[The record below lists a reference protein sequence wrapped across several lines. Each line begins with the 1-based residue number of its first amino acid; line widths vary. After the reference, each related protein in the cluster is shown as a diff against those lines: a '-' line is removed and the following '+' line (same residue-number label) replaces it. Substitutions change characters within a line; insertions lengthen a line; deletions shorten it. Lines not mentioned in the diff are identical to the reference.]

1 MIIEHLNNDG
11 FDCQISNLYFLKK
24 IRNTY
29 KGMNFDK
36 ESEKAIPIIAMKVF
50 HIIKNGTFQMTIG
63 FNSECK
69 ELGSGRPIQSAK
81 FLYKCDYWLV
91 IQDAEMILEHF
102 LSTRKFNLSNAEGI
116 YRYTKFELEFAPQIT
131 LTEEEAKQGLRAGNI
146 VWRNKEQFILNGDVN
161 RFRII
166 SVAPKK
172 DWNL

>member
-1 MIIEHLNNDG
+1 MLIYYLKLKLQKMIQLCVTPNVLAEAYKAGMIIEHLNIDG

-50 HIIKNGTFQMTIG
+50 HIIKNDTFQMTIG

-69 ELGSGRPIQSAK
+69 ELGSGRPIQSVK

-91 IQDAEMILEHF
+91 IQNAEMILEHF
-102 LSTRKFNLSNAEGI
+102 LSTRKFNLSNAE
-116 YRYTKFELEFAPQIT
+116 
-131 LTEEEAKQGLRAGNI
+131 
-146 VWRNKEQFILNGDVN
+146 
-161 RFRII
+161 
-166 SVAPKK
+166 
-172 DWNL
+172 